1 MALKSGTRNH
11 LRAAMADPGAS
22 NEVKNVLEVVEGGV
36 AGATFTIGT
45 ESANAIIVSIQLTD
59 DNGDDIAAASAVTIL
74 LFDDA
79 AGAAFNTDDFTIAAG
94 TDGAV
99 AEAVA
104 DKVIHAVSESD
115 GDIDLSLTIAGAAT
129 TYVAVVL
136 PGGKM
141 AISAVVTHA
150 A

>member
-1 MALKSGTRNH
+1 
-11 LRAAMADPGAS
+11 MADLGAF
-22 NEVKNVLEVVEGGV
+22 NEMKEVLEVIEGGL
-36 AGATFTIGT
+36 AGATFSIGA
-45 ESANAIIVSIQLTD
+45 ESAYAIVVAIQLTD
-59 DNGDDIAAASAVTIL
+59 DAGADLAAATAVTIL

-79 AGAAFNTDDFTIAAG
+79 AGAAFNTDNFTVAAG